1 MIGYNEMELERALIA
16 LTAVAKAIEEMFHKT
31 ALVAASCHR
40 IEYVFGPKALC
51 FLFQLYAPKFFSI
64 IDFIKKKYSVL
75 KNGKSNLSSM
85 KWKSL

>member
-16 LTAVAKAIEEMFHKT
+16 LTAVAKAIEEICFIKT

-64 IDFIKKKYSVL
+64 INFIFKKVL
-75 KNGKSNLSSM
+75 CVEE
-85 KWKSL
+85 WKK

>member
-16 LTAVAKAIEEMFHKT
+16 LTAVAKAIEEMFH
-31 ALVAASCHR
+31 LVAASCHR

-64 IDFIKKKYSVL
+64 NNFI
-75 KNGKSNLSSM
+75 
-85 KWKSL
+85 

>member
-16 LTAVAKAIEEMFHKT
+16 LTAVAKAIEET

-64 IDFIKKKYSVL
+64 FNFILKKVL
-75 KNGKSNLSSM
+75 CVEE
-85 KWKSL
+85 WKK

>member
-64 IDFIKKKYSVL
+64 INFIFKKVL
-75 KNGKSNLSSM
+75 CVEE
-85 KWKSL
+85 WKK